1 MYRDR
6 QECPYPCLEQCGEK
20 AYTDEVAAV
29 LETIVTR
36 AREMLTEI
44 AVVNY
49 PEKAA

>member
-1 MYRDR
+1 MIVRNVPTLVC
-6 QECPYPCLEQCGEK
+6 QQCGEK

-29 LETIVTR
+29 LETIVNK

-49 PEKAA
+49 PVQAA